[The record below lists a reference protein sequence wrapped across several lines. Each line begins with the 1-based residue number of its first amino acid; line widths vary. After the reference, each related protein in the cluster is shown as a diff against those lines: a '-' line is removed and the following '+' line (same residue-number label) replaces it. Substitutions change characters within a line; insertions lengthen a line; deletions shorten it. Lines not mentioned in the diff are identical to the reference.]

1 MAKSPRKTA
10 AAKAAPI
17 LQTGK
22 LRLPRRTVPTSGFKV
37 GTRASIIAL
46 VLTSLQLAGCPASV
60 RSSPGASSP
69 NNSSTVAPPPSVVSP
84 SPLPPVQPQPAPPP
98 PRENHLSPATRS
110 LVTQAHTLIA
120 HGDLDGA
127 SSTLDRALRI
137 EPSNPLLWVEL
148 GRLRLAESNAHQA
161 EVCGRKALALASGDR
176 STQAQ
181 AGRLLADA
189 LRAQQRNQEAVEIER
204 QPYMR

>member
-1 MAKSPRKTA
+1 MQYKLPARLTA
-10 AAKAAPI
+10 
-17 LQTGK
+17 
-22 LRLPRRTVPTSGFKV
+22 F
-37 GTRASIIAL
+37 AL
-46 VLTSLQLAGCPASV
+46 VLTTLALAGCPASL
-60 RSSPGASSP
+60 RSSPAANPPSNP
-69 NNSSTVAPPPSVVSP
+69 EPVAPPASQVAPNLPPSQPPP
-84 SPLPPVQPQPAPPP
+84 SPPPP
-98 PRENHLSPATRS
+98 PRENHLSAATRS
-110 LVTQAHTLIA
+110 LVTQAHTLSA
-120 HGDLDGA
+120 HGDFDGA

-137 EPSNPLLWVEL
+137 EPNNPLLWVEL

-189 LRAQQRNQEAVEIER
+189 LRAQQRNPEAVEIER